1 MRRNKDGGDKQTGW
15 GQKKMEGEEITGL
28 GQMKS
33 VKMNKQITTY
43 RLGTVVGLV
52 EESTAVLHRR
62 LILVY
67 DTAR

>member
-1 MRRNKDGGDKQTGW
+1 
-15 GQKKMEGEEITGL
+15 MEGEEITGL
-28 GQMKS
+28 GQMNS
-33 VKMNKQITTY
+33 VKMNKQTTTH

-52 EESTAVLHRR
+52 EESTAVLHRT